1 MAFYVPTGAPGTLTP
16 GASSTIR
23 NEFSLIAEAF
33 DLFPDLAGVPNKA
46 LVVNASGSGIVT
58 TAGGL
63 ALGGDLTT
71 FGAFSTSLLAGA
83 NVNLTLPVVDG
94 TLMTFRGGTMVGSL
108 ILAHDPSAP
117 LEAATRQ
124 YVGNTVNN
132 TVASYLPLT
141 GGTLNGPG
149 NLNVSG
155 ALNVGG
161 GVGLNGGLAVAG
173 ATVLAAL
180 SATSATISGTAA
192 VGGGGIIYPGVSGA
206 HYHAFNWDGVQVLAY
221 VDGSYVGALATQ
233 AYVGG
238 VAGGYLP
245 IAGGTITG
253 PLTVNGLLTANGNIG
268 TQAVFYINSSGAS
281 FQSDANYTYLMQ
293 DSGGWRWQYTRSSGV
308 MQYIRGSDSFA
319 LFTIDGAGN
328 IGANGNVAG
337 GSFTTTGNAT
347 FSGRMTAGDIMSN
360 SGTFYIGG
368 NLAYYM
374 GRSGSTGSWTWVEN
388 NGPANM
394 TLDAGG
400 NLFARGSMVAG
411 GTLTAGGGGVFV
423 ASNGF
428 ELFDNGPAR
437 TIQYVPNQW
446 FLQWDGSNGDLIYWY
461 PASGAQ
467 RWVHYRGSD
476 AYVVNYRAGFAGA
489 AGYVGGSDERAKQ
502 DIEDARYGLPEILRI
517 NPIRFTRIARDS
529 GTAPEDATGPWP
541 TKILHL
547 PEIGF
552 SAQQLRTVI
561 PEAVRVL
568 GIPLPDGTGGLDDP
582 EPSLGVMMEPV
593 IAALINSVKTLDAR
607 LTVLE
612 TKGSA

>member
-94 TLMTFRGGTMVGSL
+94 TLMTFGGGTMVGSL

-155 ALNVGG
+155 TLNVGG

-180 SATSATISGTAA
+180 SATSATISGTAG
-192 VGGGGIIYPGVSGA
+192 VGGIGITYTGVGA
-206 HYHAFNWDGVQVLAY
+206 GHYHGFAWTGSAILAY
-221 VDGSYVGALATQ
+221 VDGSNIGALATQ

-268 TQAVFYINSSGAS
+268 TQAIFYINSSGAS

-293 DSGGWRWQYTRSSGV
+293 DSGGWRWQYVRSSGV

-337 GSFTTTGNAT
+337 ASFSTTGNAT
-347 FSGRMTAGDIMSN
+347 VSGEVTTS
-360 SGTFYIGG
+360 Y
-368 NLAYYM
+368 
-374 GRSGSTGSWTWVEN
+374 VQ
-388 NGPANM
+388 
-394 TLDAGG
+394 
-400 NLFARGSMVAG
+400 
-411 GTLTAGGGGVFV
+411 
-423 ASNGF
+423 SNGGIWPDSTRNWRF
-428 ELFDNGPAR
+428 Y
-437 TIQYVPNQW
+437 T
-446 FLQWDGSNGDLIYWY
+446 DGSYRFQQYSPGWNWNWNISNGQLVYSIPGGQQYIFSIVD
-461 PASGAQ
+461 
-467 RWVHYRGSD
+467 
-476 AYVVNYRAGFAGA
+476 YVSYNWLAGQAGT
-489 AGYVGGSDERAKQ
+489 GPYIVTSDERTKA
-502 DIEDARYGLPEILRI
+502 DITEAPHGLAEILAIAPLTFRRWHQAEKRFHDRI
-517 NPIRFTRIARDS
+517 
-529 GTAPEDATGPWP
+529 E
-541 TKILHL
+541 L
-547 PEIGF
+547 GF
-552 SAQQLRTVI
+552 GAAQLQAVL
-561 PEAVRVL
+561 PEAVVEMDAPDEWKAVAGDGGPVL
-568 GIPLPDGTGGLDDP
+568 GIQTDP
-582 EPSLGVMMEPV
+582 IL
-593 IAALINSVKTLDAR
+593 AAAVNAIKTLHAR
-607 LTVLE
+607 LTALE